1 MKRLSSL
8 FLALPVFLI
17 ATLATASA
25 ADKQE
30 PMSAKTFKGLE
41 LRNIGPA
48 LMSGRIADIAID
60 PDHSNVWYVGVGSG
74 GVWKTE
80 NNGTTWKPLFD
91 DQSAYSIGEVTL
103 DPGNSKRIWVGTG
116 ENVGGRHM
124 GYGDGVYLSNDGG
137 AHWKNMG
144 LKESEH
150 ISRIVVS
157 PEDPDTVWVAAQG
170 PLWSAGG
177 QRGVY
182 KTSDGGKTWKQ
193 VLAKGE
199 WTGATDLLID
209 PRDPDRLYAAL
220 WQHERS
226 TAAYMGG
233 GPESGIYRSDDGG
246 ETWTQLTE
254 GLPEGNMGKIGLG
267 ISPQRPDVLYAAIE
281 TDRRKGGFYRSD
293 DRGASWEKRSDFV
306 GGGTGP
312 HYYQEVW
319 PSPNQFDKIYVAD
332 VRMKVSTDGGKTFQD
347 VPHKHKHSDNH
358 ALAFRQGDDGYLL
371 AGCDGGLYESYDDG
385 DTWRFID
392 NLPITQFY
400 KISVDDSK
408 PFYYVYGGTQ
418 DNNSQGGPSRT
429 DNVNGIRN
437 ADWFITLFAD
447 GYDSATEPGN
457 PDIMYSEWQNGNLVR
472 VDRTTGQKV
481 HIQPQPKP
489 GDPPVR
495 FNWDAP
501 IQVSHYS
508 PARLY
513 FASQRVWRSDD
524 RGDSW
529 TAISGDLT
537 RNENRMH
544 LKLMGRQWGWNAP
557 WDMFAM
563 SNYNTIT
570 SLAESPVKEGLLYAG
585 TDDGLIQV
593 TEDGGDHWHKID
605 VGDLSGVPDRAF
617 VNDIR
622 ADLFDADTVYVALD
636 AHKLGD
642 FHPYL
647 FKSTDRGRSWEN
659 IGKSLPDRHLVWR
672 LVQDDVDKNLLF
684 AATEFGI
691 FFTVDGGGQWVKLEG
706 GVPNIPFRDIKI
718 QRREDDLVG
727 GSFGRG
733 IYILDNYA
741 PLRDVSAKTL
751 GQAGALFPIRDPWWY
766 IPQQPL
772 GGKGQSDQGDGYFVA
787 PNPPF
792 GALITYYLKDDLK
805 SAKEQREE
813 QDKKARESGKD
824 NPTPDWKVLA
834 KESREPEPAV
844 ILTIYDEQG
853 NPIRRIEGPAK
864 AGMHRVNWDLKYP
877 STVAIGK
884 PAQYPDEEGSEPTGF
899 LAPPGEYSVTLSSR
913 VDGQIHELAGP
924 VKFTVKQM
932 REGALK
938 GAPTDQVV
946 AFWQDVAMLNR
957 SVSAA
962 SQAIGNARD
971 RIKAMHTAVARSRT
985 TPDGLDKDLY
995 AMEQDLYDIEEGLSG
1010 SQVKG
1015 EVGEPAKASVSTRL
1029 AAAAIG
1035 TRFSTYGPTPTHEQ
1049 SLEWGKQAF
1058 QDLRTR
1064 LNAILTERIP
1074 AVEQKLADSGA
1085 PWTPG
1090 APIPPV
1096 K

>member
-1 MKRLSSL
+1 MKRLASVFPTL
-8 FLALPVFLI
+8 LVFLLV
-17 ATLATASA
+17 TLASASA
-25 ADKQE
+25 ADKE
-30 PMSAKTFKGLE
+30 DLLSAKTFKGLE

-60 PDHSNVWYVGVGSG
+60 PKHSNVWYVGVGSG

-80 NNGTTWKPLFD
+80 NDGTTWKPLFD
-91 DQSAYSIGEVTL
+91 DQSSYSIGEVTL
-103 DPGNSKRIWVGTG
+103 DPGNSNRIWVGTG

-137 AHWKNMG
+137 AHWKDMG
-144 LKESEH
+144 LEDSEH

-157 PEDPDTVWVAAQG
+157 PKDPDTVWVAAQG

-182 KTSDGGKTWKQ
+182 KTTDGGKNWKQ
-193 VLAKGE
+193 VLAKGK
-199 WTGATDLLID
+199 WTGATDLVMD

-220 WQHERS
+220 WQHARS

-267 ISPQRPDVLYAAIE
+267 ISPQHPDVIYAAIE
-281 TDRRKGGFYRSD
+281 TNRRKGGFYRSD

-319 PSPNQFDKIYVAD
+319 PSPHQFDKVYVAD
-332 VRMKVSTDGGKTFQD
+332 VRMKVTTDGGKTFQD

-358 ALAFRQGDDGYLL
+358 ALAFRPDQPGYLL

-400 KISVDDSK
+400 KIAVDDAK
-408 PFYYVYGGTQ
+408 PFYNVYGGTQ

-429 DNVNGIRN
+429 DTANGIRN
-437 ADWFITLFAD
+437 ADWFVTLFAD
-447 GYDSATEPGN
+447 GYDTATEPGN
-457 PDIMYSEWQNGNLVR
+457 PDIMYAEFQNGNLFR
-472 VDRTTGQKV
+472 IDRSVGQKV

-489 GDPPVR
+489 GAPPER

-501 IQVSHYS
+501 IQISPYS
-508 PARLY
+508 PTRIY
-513 FASQRVWRSDD
+513 YASQRVWRSDD
-524 RGDSW
+524 RGDTW
-529 TAISGDLT
+529 TPISGDLT

-570 SLAESPVKEGLLYAG
+570 SLAVSPVKQGLIYAG

-593 TEDGGDHWHKID
+593 SEDGGDHWRKTD
-605 VGDLSGVPDRAF
+605 VGDLSGVPERAF

-642 FHPYL
+642 YHPYL
-647 FKSTDRGRSWEN
+647 FKSTDRGHSWKN
-659 IGKSLPDRHLVWR
+659 IGKELPDRHLVWR
-672 LVQDDVDKNLLF
+672 LVQDDVNKDLLF
-684 AATEFGI
+684 AATEYGI
-691 FFTVDGGGQWVKLEG
+691 FFTVDGGGNWTKLEG

-741 PLRDVSAKTL
+741 PLRDVSEKTL
-751 GQAGALFPIRDPWWY
+751 QQDAALFPVRDPWWY
-766 IPQQPL
+766 MPRQPL
-772 GGKGQSDQGDGYFVA
+772 GGEGQSDQGAGYFVA

-792 GALITYYLKDDLK
+792 GALITYYLKDDIK

-813 QDKKARESGKD
+813 QDKKARKSGED
-824 NPTPDWKVLA
+824 NPIPPWDVLS

-844 ILTIYDEQG
+844 ILTVRDSEG
-853 NPIRRIEGPAK
+853 NPIRRIEGSAK
-864 AGMHRVNWDLKYP
+864 AGVHRINWDLKYP
-877 STVAIGK
+877 SVEPIGK
-884 PAQYPDEEGSEPTGF
+884 TAGYPDEEGSEPEGY
-899 LAPPGEYSVTLSSR
+899 LAPPGDYSVTLSSR
-913 VDGQIHELAGP
+913 VEGKLNELAGP
-924 VKFTVKQM
+924 VKFTVKRM

-938 GAPTDQVV
+938 GAPTDEVV
-946 AFWQDVAMLNR
+946 AFWEDVAMLNR
-957 SVSAA
+957 GVSA
-962 SQAIGNARD
+962 SNQAIGDARD
-971 RIKAMHTAVARSRT
+971 RLKAMHKAVARSRSA
-985 TPDGLDKDLY
+985 PDGLDKALY
-995 AMEQDLYDIEEGLSG
+995 GIEQDLYDIKEGLTG

-1015 EVGEPAKASVSTRL
+1015 EVGEPTKTSVMDRL
-1029 AAAAIG
+1029 GAAALG
-1035 TRFSTYGPTPTHEQ
+1035 THFSTYGPTPTHEQ
-1049 SLEWGKQAF
+1049 SLEWGKQDF
-1058 QDLRTR
+1058 QDLRSR

-1074 AVEQKLADSGA
+1074 AVEQQLADSGA

-1096 K
+1096 E